1 VLRRTDDFDP
11 FDAPTASDDA
21 AAAFG
26 APEAHIAN
34 EVTGDDLFEGGGGF
48 TSAAPLVESTPVL
61 AAPVPVAAA
70 VRVAASAKA
79 ATFATDETDAIKCER
94 RACARSLRERESER
108 AREKMRF
115 FLIIALKT
123 DRYFGFALL
132 GGAACGAVAVCSAW
146 QEQHNKHLDEKLR
159 AESDALA
166 AARDAAHDAYDKL
179 VRARYAAC
187 QRRRP

>member
-26 APEAHIAN
+26 APVAHIAN

-48 TSAAPLVESTPVL
+48 TSAAPAVEPTPVL

-94 RACARSLRERESER
+94 PRLCALAASERESER
-108 AREKMRF
+108 EREKMRF
-115 FLIIALKT
+115 FLIIAVKT
-123 DRYFGFALL
+123 DRYFGLR
-132 GGAACGAVAVCSAW
+132 CSAVRR
-146 QEQHNKHLDEKLR
+146 DVRLR
-159 AESDALA
+159 F
-166 AARDAAHDAYDKL
+166 AARGRSSTTSTSTRSCAPSPTHSL
-179 VRARYAAC
+179 RRATLRTTLTTSSFAPGTAC
-187 QRRRP
+187 QRH